1 MKKILIYCAALF
13 LSAAALNAR
22 SKSIDVYSLP
32 DAVRHFIE
40 CYFPDN
46 HILRATQD
54 DDLIYPSY
62 DVELEDGISLEF
74 YNDGTLEK
82 ISSKAGVSREFIPV
96 PILEFVKVRYP
107 GAYFVEYKMDK
118 KHFEVTLSNR
128 IELKFN
134 NQFNLIEVDD

>member
-32 DAVRHFIE
+32 D
-40 CYFPDN
+40 FPDN

-82 ISSKAGVSREFIPV
+82 IASKAGVSREFIPV

-118 KHFEVTLSNR
+118 RHYEVTLSNR

-134 NQFNLIEVDD
+134 NHFNLIEVDH